1 MQFLSIFLTLRFCVP
16 DGLADDG
23 YHSEYDMKRNLLSVR
38 ALVFLLSAVLLSG
51 GIAASSGILPVS
63 AAAIP
68 EAAVTVDNG
77 GKEFGWYFKK
87 NDTNTQPPLDSQ
99 MKFVK
104 QYNAWYIDPAHG
116 DDNAEKVLYL
126 TFDAGYSNANLI
138 SILDTLRDEQV
149 PGAFFVLKHT
159 VEANP
164 DLIRRMAAEGH
175 TVCNHTLHHKNMAGL
190 GGEDLAGEL
199 TGLETLCREL
209 TGIDMAK
216 YYRPPEGRFSE
227 DNLKQTQQMGYATI
241 FWSFAYADWDN
252 GKQPDPAWAK
262 AHILKHTH
270 NGAVILLHPT
280 SATNAKILPDL
291 IAEWKEQGYRFGTL
305 DELTGQK

>member
-1 MQFLSIFLTLRFCVP
+1 
-16 DGLADDG
+16 
-23 YHSEYDMKRNLLSVR
+23 MKKTLLSV
-38 ALVFLLSAVLLSG
+38 LTLFFLLPSVF
-51 GIAASSGILPVS
+51 SSGEWLSAPSDILSVFAADIPQKALPVGNR
-63 AAAIP
+63 
-68 EAAVTVDNG
+68 E
-77 GKEFGWYFKK
+77 KEFGWYFKK

-99 MKFVK
+99 MEFIK

-116 DDNAEKVLYL
+116 DDNADKVLYL

-175 TVCNHTLHHKNMAGL
+175 TICNHTLHHKNMASLDNEAFADELNGL
-190 GGEDLAGEL
+190 D
-199 TGLETLCREL
+199 TLCQE
-209 TGIDMAK
+209 TAGIPMAK

-227 DNLKQTQQMGYATI
+227 DNLKQAQQMGYATI

-252 GKQPDPAWAK
+252 GKQPDPEWAK
-262 AHILKHTH
+262 AYVLKHTH

-280 SATNAKILPDL
+280 SATNAKILPAL
-291 IAEWKEQGYRFGTL
+291 IAEWKQQGYRFGTL
-305 DELTGQK
+305 DELTGQA